1 MLNPWSSVHWLHQ
14 RRMQAMHG
22 ADLVTVNGGMDESIN
37 VFGVMALIPPLPGFA
52 IPKAVFLKELERA
65 GGES

>member
-1 MLNPWSSVHWLHQ
+1 MPSPVGDGIGL
-14 RRMQAMHG
+14 MQAMHG